1 MLFRSDP
8 GYMVDQYEALRKHAL
23 ETDAAAH
30 RGQGF
35 VLFLVRGMP
44 GWLTALA
51 VLAPSAERPGRPSES
66 GWLLGKPNL
75 PSSVQSDF
83 TSVLTDMVLAL
94 RPDGE
99 GRLVRCMCV
108 TDDSSFFQG
117 LEEEV

>member
-8 GYMVDQYEALRKHAL
+8 SYMVDQYEALRKHAL

-66 GWLLGKPNL
+66 GWLLGRPNL
-75 PSSVQSDF
+75 PSSVQADF

-94 RPDGE
+94 RPE
-99 GRLVRCMCV
+99 A
-108 TDDSSFFQG
+108 TT
-117 LEEEV
+117 

>member
-1 MLFRSDP
+1 
-8 GYMVDQYEALRKHAL
+8 MVDQYEALRKHAL

-51 VLAPSAERPGRPSES
+51 VLAPSAERPWGPS
-66 GWLLGKPNL
+66 GWLLGRPNL
-75 PSSVQSDF
+75 PSSVQADF

-94 RPDGE
+94 RPE
-99 GRLVRCMCV
+99 A
-108 TDDSSFFQG
+108 TT
-117 LEEEV
+117 